1 MEGKLFD
8 ARARWNCQ
16 WSSVVEVAMSL
27 DPGGA
32 APFWLEGELSRTVR
46 GGGMWVQTEEPSPCA
61 VRLTDGSEE

>member
-1 MEGKLFD
+1 
-8 ARARWNCQ
+8 
-16 WSSVVEVAMSL
+16 MSL

-46 GGGMWVQTEEPSPCA
+46 GGGMWVQMEEPSPCA